1 MSVAIFPFPKW
12 SRRPYCKAAELIN
25 GAERPLVLVGQGVE
39 LGEAQQELRAFIEKA
54 GMPAGCTL
62 LGLSA
67 LPTNHPLNKGMLGM
81 HGNLGP
87 ISIPIN
93 VMSLSP

>member
-1 MSVAIFPFPKW
+1 MEPEAI
-12 SRRPYCKAAELIN
+12 RKAAELIH
-25 GAERPLVLVGQGVE
+25 GAERPLVLVVQGVE

-67 LPTNHPLNKGMLGM
+67 LPTNHPLNKGCL
-81 HGNLGP
+81 LYT
-87 ISIPIN
+87 S
-93 VMSLSP
+93 